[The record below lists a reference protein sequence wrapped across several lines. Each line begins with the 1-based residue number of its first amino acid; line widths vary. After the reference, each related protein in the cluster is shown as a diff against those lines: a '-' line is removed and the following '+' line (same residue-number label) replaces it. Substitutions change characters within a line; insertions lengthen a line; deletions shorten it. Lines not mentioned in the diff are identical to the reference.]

1 MAENGN
7 TSAKEKLHTL
17 TLHARARVQITGV
30 SEVQSFDEQ
39 SVVLITDC
47 GELTVE
53 GEGLHVSTLD
63 IARGL
68 VDVDGRVLGLIYSDA
83 APARRGLRSRLF
95 G

>member
-1 MAENGN
+1 MQADATTQN
-7 TSAKEKLHTL
+7 KKHTL
-17 TLHARARVQITGV
+17 SLEQRSRMQLTGV
-30 SEVQSFDEQ
+30 SDVQSFDEQ
-39 SVVLITDC
+39 SVVLLTDC

-68 VDVDGRVLGLIYSDA
+68 VDIDGHISCVAYSDA
-83 APARRGLRSRLF
+83 APARKGRRARLF